1 MVLLNAA
8 MQRSDGIVVTAD
20 GPPVRVPL
28 PELRLADVE
37 RWVAELADATTA
49 SGTFAAELRRQ
60 RVLGELLG
68 WLWDTAVGPVLAA
81 LPAELDRV
89 WWLPTGP
96 LGLLPVHA
104 AGHSGEPGALE
115 RVVSSYTPT
124 LRTLA
129 RARTRRAAGARR
141 QLTVAL
147 DRTRG
152 GPTSRCSPTSEP
164 PSAGCRP
171 RWPTPAGPTSPVTP
185 RPTRTP
191 RRSVACTC
199 TTVCCRSPRSAAAT
213 CRRHSWRTC
222 RPARPGHAGR
232 RHVDEVIHLASAFQ
246 LAGFQHVIASLWPL
260 DDGVAAAAADRFYRL
275 LPDTPSADR
284 AAFALHEVVRELRAE
299 HPNQPHL
306 WASLVHSGP

>member
-68 WLWDTAVGPVLAA
+68 RLWDTAVGPVLAA

-115 RVVSSYTPT
+115 RVVFVVHTDAAHAGQGPHPPGGRRPAS
-124 LRTLA
+124 A
-129 RARTRRAAGARR
+129 HGRARPHARR
-141 QLTVAL
+141 PDLPLLTNERATVGRVQAAL
-147 DRTRG
+147 ADA
-152 GPTSRCSPTSEP
+152 SW
-164 PSAGCRP
+164 AHF
-171 RWPTPAGPTSPVTP
+171 
-185 RPTRTP
+185 
-191 RRSVACTC
+191 ACH
-199 TTVCCRSPRSAAAT
+199 AAT
-213 CRRHSWRTC
+213 NPDTPSLGGLHLHDGVLPVAEVSRRDLPEAQLAYLSACST
-222 RPARPGHAGR
+222 GHAGR